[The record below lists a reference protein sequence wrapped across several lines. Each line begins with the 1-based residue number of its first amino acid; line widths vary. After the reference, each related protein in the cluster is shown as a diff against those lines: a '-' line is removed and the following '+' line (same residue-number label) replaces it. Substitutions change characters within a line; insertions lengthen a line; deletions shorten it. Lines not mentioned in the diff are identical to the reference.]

1 MPDVNG
7 NLQPGDPGY
16 VPPSGQTSGAGLM
29 NTTASPPAVST
40 APAAPPYTPINQPT
54 APAMTAA
61 VPADKTVSGGI
72 ESLISKSSPLMQQ
85 AEARAA
91 QKMNERG
98 LLNSSQAITAGQA
111 AVIDAA
117 TPIATADANQATQIA
132 LANQQAATQKY
143 TSDLSS
149 NTQLQAQ
156 QVDNSFKM
164 AFQQADAQSK
174 LQLQAAH
181 DEASK
186 VIANTEAN
194 YKTLMQTSSSAAD
207 VYKATIAAISQIY
220 GDASIDAA
228 GKARVINNQ
237 LSMMTQQLNLI
248 GSVNGVDLSGLTNF
262 GTMSP

>member
-1 MPDVNG
+1 M
-7 NLQPGDPGY
+7 
-16 VPPSGQTSGAGLM
+16 A
-29 NTTASPPAVST
+29 PPASNG
-40 APAAPPYTPINQPT
+40 PNP
-54 APAMTAA
+54 
-61 VPADKTVSGGI
+61 
-72 ESLISKSSPLMQQ
+72 
-85 AEARAA
+85 
-91 QKMNERG
+91 
-98 LLNSSQAITAGQA
+98 